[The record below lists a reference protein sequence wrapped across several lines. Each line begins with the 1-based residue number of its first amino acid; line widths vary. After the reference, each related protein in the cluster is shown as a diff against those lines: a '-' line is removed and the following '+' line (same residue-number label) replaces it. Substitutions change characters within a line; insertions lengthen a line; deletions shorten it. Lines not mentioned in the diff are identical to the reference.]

1 MDYTANVF
9 AKGDPEKLFRCISTE
24 DTNFDRS
31 SFKVIKKD
39 DGVEF
44 DIIAKDAVA
53 LRATLNSISQLL
65 IVFEG
70 AGKLKRKDTKQ
81 NG

>member
-1 MDYTANVF
+1 MDYAAKLF
-9 AKGDPEKLFRCISTE
+9 AKGAPGRLLECLVPEETS
-24 DTNFDRS
+24 FDRS
-31 SFKVIKKD
+31 SFTVTKKD

-44 DIIAKDAVA
+44 DITANDAVA

-70 AGKLKRKDTKQ
+70 AAKEEKK
-81 NG
+81 